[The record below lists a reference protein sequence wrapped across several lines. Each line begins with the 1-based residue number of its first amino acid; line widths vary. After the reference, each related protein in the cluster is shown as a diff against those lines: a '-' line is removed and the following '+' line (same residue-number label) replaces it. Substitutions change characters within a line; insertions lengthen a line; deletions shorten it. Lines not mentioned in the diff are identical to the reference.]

1 MAGIPI
7 FHTIRQRSTTD
18 CAVACLASFLGRSY
32 EEILIAAA
40 LLSPKILY
48 NGMQNEDMT
57 GVAHQFGVLLRR
69 KDAHIDLEEDSGIL
83 GVRVRGHKDDHAVVL
98 TNGRIYDPAT
108 GNDWDAE
115 MYLQNPPKACIVDLL
130 ELDD

>member
-1 MAGIPI
+1 M
-7 FHTIRQRSTTD
+7 
-18 CAVACLASFLGRSY
+18 
-32 EEILIAAA
+32 IAAA

-69 KDAHIDLEEDSGIL
+69 KVAHIDLEEDSGIL
-83 GVRVRGHKDDHAVVL
+83 GVRVRGRNKDEHAVVL